1 MGFMIKAIHPKSF
14 TTTQHFQDENGK
26 VVGWDWCKNRPSSG
40 GPKESGIV
48 WPKWVGKA
56 RNLLRLGGGFK
67 DFLFS
72 PRKLGK
78 SPNLTH
84 IFQRGWNHQLVKK
97 SKQWLN
103 KTWFQVTGSCKIF
116 WFLVKF
122 WAFVNVTWV
131 GTELI
136 PPNLEVPM
144 DFCLAQRWTRNQWN
158 SSAWIPSR
166 FPGGHLNPLVWDF
179 QSGNSDE
186 QIIELKCSRPMFINE
201 ISMQI
206 ALTWVSN

>member
-122 WAFVNVTWV
+122 WAFVHVTWV

-136 PPNLEVPM
+136 LPNLEVPM
-144 DFCLAQRWTRNQWN
+144 DFCLAQRWTRKSMEQQCLDSFAISRGPFKSFSLRLSEWKQWR
-158 SSAWIPSR
+158 AHYWTEIPTSNA
-166 FPGGHLNPLVWDF
+166 HDL
-179 QSGNSDE
+179 
-186 QIIELKCSRPMFINE
+186 CS
-201 ISMQI
+201 
-206 ALTWVSN
+206 